1 MRGCV
6 VNLNY
11 DTPSF
16 SFSSGGD
23 GARAPSGDRLRA
35 GRGSG
40 NPRVGEMEDNKYFLM
55 IMSNLSCR
63 PDVIKTARR

>member
-23 GARAPSGDRLRA
+23 GARAPSRDRLRA
-35 GRGSG
+35 GRGAQARIIIMEWKPMG
-40 NPRVGEMEDNKYFLM
+40 GEMEETNIFL
-55 IMSNLSCR
+55 
-63 PDVIKTARR
+63 